1 MRISIGIGP
10 TLERAASLITG
21 FLEQGG

>member
-10 TLERAASLITG
+10 ALERAASLITG